1 MTYAVGSIIQAADYN
16 GFAGDTPAS
25 AAYASD
31 SAAQNKVAALV
42 GVGYGNRGYGQ
53 SSTLA
58 PVSIG
63 NTVTAVQWNTLQTDM
78 GVINTHTGSTLTLQ
92 PTVSA
97 GDTILAQDGSGGR
110 VNIGALVSTLD
121 NNRNLASISQM
132 AVTNVLSSVRTAS
145 WGGSTLIHSFT
156 VDFGTEDAA
165 RYFFNAGS
173 QIRFSASRTGGSG
186 SAIDNSWTNLLNNVG
201 TVQFGY
207 NYTAYTGSGGYAT
220 SNLGYYGLTAS
231 YQQIFAHYGD
241 GSGSGY
247 YYYGYGSTSY
257 TIFARRE
264 SYAGLNGANGSLL
277 RFSVQ
282 FDDTSAYAYYSGQVT
297 GTLTSTIDMYKSAG
311 VVSIASPTFTN
322 VNVLSQW

>member
-16 GFAGDTPAS
+16 GFAGDTSAS

-31 SAAQNKVAALV
+31 AAAQNKVAALI

-53 SSTLA
+53 TSTLA
-58 PVSIG
+58 PVSVG

-78 GVINTHTGSTLTLQ
+78 GTLNTHTGSALTLQ
-92 PTVSA
+92 PAVSA
-97 GDTILAQDGSGGR
+97 GDTILAQNGSSGR

-121 NNRNLASISQM
+121 NNRNLAAISQM

-145 WGGSTLIHSFT
+145 WGGTPLIHTFT
-156 VDFGTEDAA
+156 VNFGTENAA
-165 RYFFNAGS
+165 RYFFNSGS

-186 SAIDNSWTNLLNNVG
+186 SSIDNSWTTLLNNVG

-220 SNLGYYGLTAS
+220 NNLGYYGLTDS
-231 YQQIFAHYGD
+231 FQQIFIHYGD

-247 YYYGYGSTSY
+247 YYYGYGSTTYS
-257 TIFARRE
+257 IFARRQ
-264 SYAGLNGANGSLL
+264 SYVGLNGANGSLL
-277 RFSVQ
+277 RFYVQ

-311 VVSIASPTFTN
+311 VVSIATPTFTN
-322 VNVLSQW
+322 VTVLSQW